1 MNAAR
6 AFCGGGHR
14 RRGSSVLPTSIS
26 LQEGRQGDVSHP
38 TAQPALPKPP
48 THLRPLYFSLGKG

>member
-26 LQEGRQGDVSHP
+26 LQKRRQGDVSLTAHP
-38 TAQPALPKPP
+38 VLPKPP